1 MCTGVGAH
9 AKASSTRERKKPA
22 DFFTAETEV
31 DYVLAS
37 KMAKSL
43 MHWLKSDIR
52 LLKITEV
59 EDIYRHNPFI
69 LTGYRDRTSI
79 VGCLKSVL
87 VLHNETINIWTHFL
101 GFLFF
106 VGLFCQDILW
116 LIPQEEQS
124 EVTYSDFVV
133 LCTLI
138 ICYQVSKN
146 CIFFRFL
153 FSFLIILIM
162 RK

>member
-9 AKASSTRERKKPA
+9 AKAKSKGKKSA
-22 DFFTAETEV
+22 GFFTAEQRQT
-31 DYVLAS
+31 LFLTA

-43 MHWLKSDIR
+43 MHWLKSDVR

-87 VLHNETINIWTHFL
+87 VLHNETINIWSHFL

-116 LIPQEEQS
+116 LIPQEEPS

-138 ICYQVSKN
+138 ICYQVSTH
-146 CIFFRFL
+146 F
-153 FSFLIILIM
+153 
-162 RK
+162 

>member
-1 MCTGVGAH
+1 MCTGVGSARQGQH
-9 AKASSTRERKKPA
+9 RTRERKKKSA
-22 DFFTAETEV
+22 GFFTAETEA
-31 DYVLAS
+31 VLTA

-116 LIPQEEQS
+116 LIPQEETS

-146 CIFFRFL
+146 YNFFAFL
-153 FSFLIILIM
+153 QFILFYSI
-162 RK
+162 